1 MKYILCWWNPFS
13 ALCQKWTESG
23 FGNPSYCWP
32 LPAGKCGARAMQREA
47 FLEEVAPGM
56 CAVRMRRYPRAPQ
69 KSLGVWCTGPSA
81 EGTPACDSPVS
92 AAKA

>member
-1 MKYILCWWNPFS
+1 MKYMLCWWNPFS

-32 LPAGKCGARAMQREA
+32 LPAGKCGARAMQRVSSLGGSGAWNVCCKDE
-47 FLEEVAPGM
+47 M
-56 CAVRMRRYPRAPQ
+56 I